1 MVFQSIHHEIS
12 ATESVIFFRFLK
24 FHNSKALYVGNSK
37 GCAGYHCISDIL
49 ISEKSDFDPV
59 RYQAL
64 FSSIIHTIFS
74 FNEFTLKNYKI
85 TYI

>member
-1 MVFQSIHHEIS
+1 MFFQSIHHEIS
-12 ATESVIFFRFLK
+12 ATENIIFFRFLK
-24 FHNSKALYVGNSK
+24 FHNSNVGNSK
-37 GCAGYHCISDIL
+37 GRAGYHCISDIL

-74 FNEFTLKNYKI
+74 FNEFTL
-85 TYI
+85 